1 MAAQGQNR
9 KQRLPTSAS
18 AERRIPA
25 VHEVNLVAGS
35 DLMLRSLCIGGYL
48 SKLLL
53 HGGARSLCGGAIL
66 YAEERFM
73 PVHPNA
79 ALQFTRVQGELGA
92 DSAVDLVTPL

>member
-18 AERRIPA
+18 AERRTPA
-25 VHEVNLVAGS
+25 VREVNLVAGS

-73 PVHPNA
+73 PVRPMPP
-79 ALQFTRVQGELGA
+79 FSSLGSRA
-92 DSAVDLVTPL
+92 CLGRTQLSTL